1 LKKFDGIIEAAR
13 YQDGRILLVRAF
25 ERRGATW
32 SDRVLLRR
40 DELLD
45 RLKNGKKFA
54 TGHRIEFMAGTFETG
69 AAVQA
74 VGQDGQ
80 ELLSTSPD
88 AQKDELEGVPLF

>member
-1 LKKFDGIIEAAR
+1 MKKFDGIIEAAR

-40 DELLD
+40 AELLD
-45 RLKNGKKFA
+45 KLKNGKKFV

-74 VGQDGQ
+74 VSRDG
-80 ELLSTSPD
+80 EDLLSTRPD